1 MSVYIKGSHEVL
13 RLFTDDSQL
22 LRNSNHILSTGER
35 SHDAT
40 DEKKKSLYVVFCPTL
55 GINCVCVNHDINS
68 NSLKKTKCL
77 VVCEI
82 TVYVVFCKVKWLVK
96 AI

>member
-1 MSVYIKGSHEVL
+1 MRCYVFSQTTVSYSEILTTSCLQANDHTM
-13 RLFTDDSQL
+13 RLMK
-22 LRNSNHILSTGER
+22 R
-35 SHDAT
+35 
-40 DEKKKSLYVVFCPTL
+40 KKSLYVVFCPTL